1 MKPLRLLL
9 ALFIVNTAAIASV
22 LWFVMP
28 KEPVDLKLY
37 SVSVQQP
44 EQTEQL
50 VTGKPQNLN
59 IPDAGIAIGV
69 LDGVYDIDSK
79 EWTLSADK
87 AHYALVTPLANNQAG
102 NTFIYGHNNKKVFGN
117 LDKVQIGARASVI
130 TDTKKEFVY
139 RLRAI
144 KEVEPSDVSLF
155 SYRGSSILTVQT
167 CSGSWYEKRKLFTF
181 DFLYVKDLAQ

>member
-9 ALFIVNTAAIASV
+9 ALFFLNAGAVALV
-22 LWFVMP
+22 LSFVLP
-28 KEPVDLKLY
+28 REAVDLKLY
-37 SVSVQQP
+37 TVSVQQP
-44 EQTEQL
+44 EQSAQL
-50 VTGKPQNLN
+50 VSGKPQKLN
-59 IPDAGIAIGV
+59 IPDAGVAITV
-69 LDGVYDIDSK
+69 TDGTYDIDSK

-87 AHYALVTPLANNQAG
+87 AHYALVTPPANNQAG
-102 NTFIYGHNNKKVFGN
+102 NTFIYGHNNNKVFGS
-117 LDKVQIGARASVI
+117 LDQARIGARATIV

-155 SYRGSSILTVQT
+155 SYRGPSILTVQT

-181 DFLYVKDLAQ
+181 DFQYVKDVAQ